1 MKTQFIIEEQCEE
14 KRRYFYNYIHEKYNL
29 EDKMSSKYMI
39 GSKYPFVVD
48 LKEKTLWVCTSI
60 TCLAC
65 TKGITINKFI
75 EGKY

>member
-1 MKTQFIIEEQCEE
+1 MQYIVEVKD
-14 KRRYFYNYIHEKYNL
+14 KREYFYNYIHNKYNIK
-29 EDKMSSKYMI
+29 DVMDIDYMI
-39 GSKYPFVVD
+39 NNKYPFVID

-65 TKGITINKFI
+65 AHIIKVNNFI

>member
-1 MKTQFIIEEQCEE
+1 MQYIVEE
-14 KRRYFYNYIHEKYNL
+14 KDRKQREYFYNYIHGKYEIEDVMDL
-29 EDKMSSKYMI
+29 EYMI
-39 GSKYPFVVD
+39 NNKYPFVID

-65 TKGITINKFI
+65 IKPITINAFI